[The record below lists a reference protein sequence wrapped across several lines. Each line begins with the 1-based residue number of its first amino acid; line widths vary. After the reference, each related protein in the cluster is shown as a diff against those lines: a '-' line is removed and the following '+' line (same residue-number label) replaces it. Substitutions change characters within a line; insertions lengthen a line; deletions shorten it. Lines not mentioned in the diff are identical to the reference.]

1 MYEAKVGII
10 GGSGLYKVEGMME
23 MEEVKE
29 VKISTPF
36 GEPSD
41 AVILGNLRGV
51 KVAFL
56 SRHGEGHRI
65 SPSELP
71 AKANIYALKS
81 LGVERIISVS
91 AVGSLRAEIEP
102 LDIVVPDQL
111 IDRTRGRS
119 STFFTDG
126 IVGHV
131 SLAEPFCPVLSQAL
145 FEASTKVGAKVH
157 SGGIY
162 LVMEGPQL
170 STKAES
176 QLYRSWGADVIG
188 MTALPEAKLAR
199 EAEICYATLAF
210 VTDYDCW
217 HPIYESVTTEMILTN
232 LPKAIDTVRRTL
244 KLLLTSIPQK
254 RDCSCASALKC
265 AIATETKYIPEKKR
279 KELEL
284 LIGKY
289 LGEGGDVDQD

>member
-1 MYEAKVGII
+1 MAEAKVGII
-10 GGSGLYKVEGMME
+10 GGSGLYNMEGMT
-23 MEEVKE
+23 EVEKMK
-29 VKISTPF
+29 VSTPF

-41 AVILGNLRGV
+41 AIILGHLEGV
-51 KVAFL
+51 RVAFL
-56 SRHGEGHRI
+56 PRHGEGHRI

-81 LGVERIISVS
+81 LGVERIISVC
-91 AVGSLRAEIEP
+91 AVGSLKEEIEP
-102 LDIVVPDQL
+102 LDVVIPDQL
-111 IDRTRGRS
+111 IDATKGRA

-131 SLAEPFCPVLSQAL
+131 SLAEPFCPVLSQL
-145 FEASTKVGAKVH
+145 SFEASTKVGAKVH
-157 SGGIY
+157 KGGTY

-176 QLYRSWGADVIG
+176 QLYRSWGAKVIG

-199 EAEICYATLAF
+199 EAEICYVTLAL

-217 HPIYESVTTEMILTN
+217 NPTYESVTTEMILTN
-232 LPKAIDTVRRTL
+232 LRKGVNTVKRIL
-244 KLLLTSIPQK
+244 KLLLPSVPQK
-254 RDCSCASALKC
+254 RDCACASALKY
-265 AIATETKYIPEKKR
+265 AIATEMKYIPAEKR

-289 LGEGGDVDQD
+289 LGKEEDVSQA

>member
-1 MYEAKVGII
+1 MPEARVGII
-10 GGSGLYKVEGMME
+10 GGSGLYKMEGMT
-23 MEEVKE
+23 EVKE
-29 VKISTPF
+29 VNISTPF

-41 AVILGNLRGV
+41 TIILGNLEGV

-56 SRHGEGHRI
+56 PRHGEGHRI

-81 LGVERIISVS
+81 LGVERIISIS
-91 AVGSLRAEIEP
+91 AVGSLKEEIEP
-102 LDIVVPDQL
+102 LDVVIPDQL
-111 IDRTRGRS
+111 IDRTKGRG

-131 SLAEPFCPVLSQAL
+131 SLAEPFCPVLSRAL
-145 FEASTKVGAKVH
+145 FEATTEVGAKVH
-157 SGGIY
+157 KGGTY

-176 QLYRSWGADVIG
+176 QLHRSWGADVIG

-217 HPIYESVTTEMILTN
+217 HPIYESVTVEMILTN
-232 LPKAIDTVRRTL
+232 LQKALDTVKRIL
-244 KLLLTSIPQK
+244 KLLLPSIPQA
-254 RDCSCASALKC
+254 RDCACASALKY
-265 AIATETKYIPEKKR
+265 AVATETKYIPENKK
-279 KELEL
+279 KELGL

-289 LGEGGDVDQD
+289 LGREEDASQA

>member
-10 GGSGLYKVEGMME
+10 GGSGLYQLEGMT
-23 MEEVKE
+23 EVEE

-41 AVILGNLRGV
+41 AVILGNLEGV

-71 AKANIYALKS
+71 AKANVYALKS

-102 LDIVVPDQL
+102 LDVVIPDQL
-111 IDRTRGRS
+111 IDRTRERS

-145 FEASTKVGAKVH
+145 FKASIGVGAKVH
-157 SGGIY
+157 NGGIY
-162 LVMEGPQL
+162 LVMEGPQF

-176 QLYRSWGADVIG
+176 HLYRSWGADIIG

-199 EAEICYATLAF
+199 EAEICYATLSF

-217 HPIYESVTTEMILTN
+217 HATCGSVTTEMILST
-232 LPKAIDTVRRTL
+232 LQRGIDTVRRII
-244 KLLLTSIPQK
+244 KLVVPSIPK
-254 RDCSCASALKC
+254 ARDCACASALKY
-265 AIATETKYIPEKKR
+265 AIATDAKYIPEKKR

-289 LGEGGDVDQD
+289 LGEGVDVDQD

>member
-1 MYEAKVGII
+1 MTEAEVGII
-10 GGSGLYKVEGMME
+10 GGSGLYKIEGMTGVE
-23 MEEVKE
+23 KVN
-29 VKISTPF
+29 VSTPF

-41 AVILGNLRGV
+41 AIVLGTLKGV
-51 KVAFL
+51 RVAFL
-56 SRHGEGHRI
+56 PRHGEGHRI
-65 SPSELP
+65 GPSELP

-91 AVGSLRAEIEP
+91 AVGSLKEKIEP
-102 LDIVVPDQL
+102 LDVVIPNQL
-111 IDRTRGRS
+111 IDATKGRA

-131 SLAEPFCPVLSQAL
+131 SLAEPFCPVLSQLA

-157 SGGIY
+157 KGGTY
-162 LVMEGPQL
+162 LVMEGPQF

-176 QLYRSWGADVIG
+176 QLYRFWSADVIG

-199 EAEICYATLAF
+199 EAEICYATLAV

-217 HPIYESVTTEMILTN
+217 HPSYESVTTEMILTN
-232 LPKAIDTVRRTL
+232 LQKGIDTVKRIL
-244 KLLLTSIPQK
+244 KLLLPSIPQK
-254 RDCSCASALKC
+254 RDCACASALKY

-279 KELEL
+279 KELRL
-284 LIGKY
+284 LISKY
-289 LGEGGDVDQD
+289 LGRGEDVSQA